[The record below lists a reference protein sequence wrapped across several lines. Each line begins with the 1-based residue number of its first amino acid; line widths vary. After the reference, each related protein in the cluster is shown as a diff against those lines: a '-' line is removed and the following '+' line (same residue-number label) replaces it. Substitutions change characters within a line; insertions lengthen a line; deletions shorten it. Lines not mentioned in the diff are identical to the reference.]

1 MCCGRS
7 RPKRS
12 RTKTRSRFK
21 RVVPQDQISALSIE
35 APPVNFL
42 LCRPDFYGIDYSIN
56 PWMDVNNKAD
66 KNKVVEQW
74 NSLESKIKELGG
86 TVQLVK
92 PVEGLPDMV
101 FTANAAL
108 ILKDGKVIV
117 STFFHKER
125 QKETEYFD
133 EWFLDNGHVIYH
145 NILPFEGAGDA
156 LYIGDML
163 IGGYGFRSDLAVY
176 SIPCFSPVT
185 VVKLVNPYFYHLD
198 TCFCPLDDL
207 DYMIYPGAF
216 DDAGLQSIRSL
227 GGNEISVPEDE
238 AKLFACNAVQINKNI
253 ILPAGCPETM
263 KLLQEKGYQPHPLEM
278 SEFIKSG
285 GACKCLTL
293 KL

>member
-12 RTKTRSRFK
+12 RQKTRSRFK
-21 RVVPQDQISALSIE
+21 RVVPQNQIEALSIGP
-35 APPVNFL
+35 PPVNFL

-66 KNKVVEQW
+66 KSKVVEQW
-74 NSLESKIKELGG
+74 NTLESKIKELGG

-92 PVEGLPDMV
+92 PIEGLPDMV

-108 ILKDGKVIV
+108 ILKDGTTII
-117 STFFHKER
+117 SHFAHPER
-125 QKETEYFD
+125 AMEEEYFA
-133 EWFLDNGHVIYH
+133 EWFVDNGYNVQHTKFD
-145 NILPFEGAGDA
+145 FEGAGDA
-156 LYIGDML
+156 LYLGDTL
-163 IGGYGFRSDLAVY
+163 IGGHGFRSNIEFYKTL
-176 SIPCFSPVT
+176 SCLT
-185 VVKLVNPYFYHLD
+185 LKLVDPYFYHLD
-198 TCFCPLDDL
+198 TCFCPLDGL

-216 DDAGLQSIRSL
+216 DESSL
-227 GGNEISVPEDE
+227 WVLKVLNGNEIVIPKEE
-238 AKLFACNAVQINKNI
+238 AKLFACNAVQINKDI

-263 KLLQEKGYQPHPLEM
+263 RLLQEKGYQPHPLEM

-293 KL
+293 KI